1 MESWDHRQLLK
12 SWGEETYRPAGKTDV
27 FRCVVLV
34 CPISMC
40 PGLMKTWSFVRQVCI
55 FKELRKALSFLQA
68 TYHSLSIS
76 ELDSSNC
83 ESWCSLSFLTSCSVA
98 YSRVRKRF
106 RLCKGIELP
115 VNTFSSWQLQWW
127 SQLWVEYPAWNL
139 KGRCTC
145 TFITF
150 RDGNDSLAIGK
161 YLADS
166 GCRNMFRLSKC
177 SKPIPPDGQLTPM
190 SYVYT
195 IHTVFHAQW
204 EQAQLCSL
212 WLSFDVLFHICHP
225 VIKFAK
231 FARWNAMMTPPN
243 GCWCN
248 FWKYNI
254 FKIAGGF
261 MVEEKDS
268 WYSWWWMKNGPNS
281 TSIIGRM
288 WFHSSS
294 PAPIVQTQL
303 DTQPQHFLGLIFK

>member
-1 MESWDHRQLLK
+1 MCGAGVSHKYVSWAHES
-12 SWGEETYRPAGKTDV
+12 
-27 FRCVVLV
+27 
-34 CPISMC
+34 
-40 PGLMKTWSFVRQVCI
+40 MKFCFRQVCI

-76 ELDSSNC
+76 ELDSSHC

-166 GCRNMFRLSKC
+166 GCRNMFRLSNVQ
-177 SKPIPPDGQLTPM
+177 SQYLLT
-190 SYVYT
+190 
-195 IHTVFHAQW
+195 
-204 EQAQLCSL
+204 
-212 WLSFDVLFHICHP
+212 
-225 VIKFAK
+225 
-231 FARWNAMMTPPN
+231 
-243 GCWCN
+243 
-248 FWKYNI
+248 
-254 FKIAGGF
+254 
-261 MVEEKDS
+261 DS
-268 WYSWWWMKNGPNS
+268 
-281 TSIIGRM
+281 
-288 WFHSSS
+288 
-294 PAPIVQTQL
+294 
-303 DTQPQHFLGLIFK
+303 

>member
-1 MESWDHRQLLK
+1 MESWDHCQLLK
-12 SWGEETYRPAGKTDV
+12 SWGEETYRPPGKTDV

-40 PGLMKTWSFVRQVCI
+40 PGLLETWSFVRQVCI

-76 ELDSSNC
+76 ELDSSHC

-150 RDGNDSLAIGK
+150 RDGNDSLAIDK

-166 GCRNMFRLSKC
+166 GCRNMFRLSNVQ
-177 SKPIPPDGQLTPM
+177 SQYLLT
-190 SYVYT
+190 
-195 IHTVFHAQW
+195 
-204 EQAQLCSL
+204 
-212 WLSFDVLFHICHP
+212 
-225 VIKFAK
+225 
-231 FARWNAMMTPPN
+231 
-243 GCWCN
+243 
-248 FWKYNI
+248 
-254 FKIAGGF
+254 
-261 MVEEKDS
+261 DS
-268 WYSWWWMKNGPNS
+268 
-281 TSIIGRM
+281 
-288 WFHSSS
+288 
-294 PAPIVQTQL
+294 
-303 DTQPQHFLGLIFK
+303 